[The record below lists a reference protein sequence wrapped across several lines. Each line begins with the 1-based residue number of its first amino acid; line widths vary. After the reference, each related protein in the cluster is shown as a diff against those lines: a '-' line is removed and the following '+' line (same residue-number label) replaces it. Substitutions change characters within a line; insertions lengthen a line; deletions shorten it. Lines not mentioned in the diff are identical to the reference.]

1 MKKRLFALL
10 LLCLSLQWGCIA
22 DLPVDA
28 YAYVVN
34 IGIERGEILPYRYVF
49 VLNQEAGAGGED
61 TGSAGNKALTVMESE
76 GENLLEAVQTLS
88 LASPAQLNFE
98 RTSLLALSREL
109 AEEGDLGGLEDM
121 HFERLKLRENIRFIV
136 AKGEMKA
143 VLQGLMSE
151 ADPSMNRLKAN
162 VGYLEKQEGLLRD
175 CTVGE
180 VLERLHGG
188 VGDGAVL
195 YCGIEEG
202 ILEEDMAGN
211 ERYPYLGGK
220 LLVSGELK
228 TTLGGT
234 AVFAGRRMAGVLS
247 GQHTMLVNMALGE
260 FTKGQLHFQQDN
272 GEKITVSLYKNGRV
286 QKRKEGKRVIFT
298 IPLEA
303 ELQKPQTI
311 QGMTEGEWKS
321 FLEESLQK
329 ETKRVFLAVQEA
341 GADIFRLGRVL
352 LMEYA
357 SMTRWQRLDWEQAVK
372 EMEAEFVFKIAFSRE
387 PGRGRE
393 A

>member
-1 MKKRLFALL
+1 M
-10 LLCLSLQWGCIA
+10 
-22 DLPVDA
+22 
-28 YAYVVN
+28 
-34 IGIERGEILPYRYVF
+34 
-49 VLNQEAGAGGED
+49 
-61 TGSAGNKALTVMESE
+61 
-76 GENLLEAVQTLS
+76 
-88 LASPAQLNFE
+88 
-98 RTSLLALSREL
+98 
-109 AEEGDLGGLEDM
+109 
-121 HFERLKLRENIRFIV
+121 
-136 AKGEMKA
+136 
-143 VLQGLMSE
+143 
-151 ADPSMNRLKAN
+151 
-162 VGYLEKQEGLLRD
+162 
-175 CTVGE
+175 
-180 VLERLHGG
+180 
-188 VGDGAVL
+188 
-195 YCGIEEG
+195 
-202 ILEEDMAGN
+202 
-211 ERYPYLGGK
+211 
-220 LLVSGELK
+220 
-228 TTLGGT
+228 
-234 AVFAGRRMAGVLS
+234 LS

-272 GEKITVSLYKNGRV
+272 GEKITVTLYKNGRV